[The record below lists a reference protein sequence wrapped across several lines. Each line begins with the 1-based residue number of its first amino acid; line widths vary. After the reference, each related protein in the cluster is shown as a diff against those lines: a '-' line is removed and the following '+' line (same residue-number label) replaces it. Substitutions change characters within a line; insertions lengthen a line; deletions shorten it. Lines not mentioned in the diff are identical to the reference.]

1 MQWSKRI
8 DRLFEAPPAVLS
20 HRGQL
25 IEANLNKE
33 RGTPDEILAEMHKSG
48 LEQLE
53 LARRLLGVSRPAQT
67 PLWLSIRIPDRSR
80 WPPRAMLQLD
90 QYRRDN

>member
-8 DRLFEAPPAVLS
+8 DRLVEAPSAVLA

-33 RGTPDEILAEMHKSG
+33 RGTSDEILAEMRTSG

-53 LARRLLGVSRPAQT
+53 LVRRLLSVGRPAQT
-67 PLWLSIRIPDRSR
+67 PLWLSIRIRARSR
-80 WPPRAMLQLD
+80 WAPRATLQLD
-90 QYRRDN
+90 QYREKE